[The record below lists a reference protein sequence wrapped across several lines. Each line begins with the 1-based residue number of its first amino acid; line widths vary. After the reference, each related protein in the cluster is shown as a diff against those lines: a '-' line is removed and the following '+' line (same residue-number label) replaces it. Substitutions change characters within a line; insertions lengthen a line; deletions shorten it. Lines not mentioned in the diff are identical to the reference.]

1 MPRKIHC
8 RARGTYGVGEP
19 FGAAA
24 RVERTNSGDGILE
37 ICSRNAFFHGAG
49 CAEAR
54 EEVEDMAR
62 ERRASRDKAST
73 LTSV

>member
-1 MPRKIHC
+1 MPRKIQF

-19 FGAAA
+19 VGVAA
-24 RVERTNSGDGILE
+24 RVERTNSEDGILE
-37 ICSRNAFFHGAG
+37 ICSRNVFFHGAG
-49 CAEAR
+49 CEEAW

-73 LTSV
+73 LASV